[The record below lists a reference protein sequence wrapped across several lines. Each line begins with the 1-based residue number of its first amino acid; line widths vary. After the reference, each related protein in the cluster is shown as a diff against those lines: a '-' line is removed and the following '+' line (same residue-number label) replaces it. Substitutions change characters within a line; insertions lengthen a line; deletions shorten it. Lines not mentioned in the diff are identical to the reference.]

1 MASTRAERV
10 RVLLA
15 GESWVS
21 TATHYKGWD
30 HFISASY
37 HLGAEPLVHALKGS
51 RFELTYLPGHLAAT
65 DFPQTAEALARYKVV
80 ILSDLGANS
89 LLLPPS
95 VFLEGRPARNRL
107 KLLREHV
114 RKGNA
119 LLMIGG
125 YYSFQGINGAARYR
139 ATPVEEVLP
148 VDIHPY
154 DDRLEIPEGFSA
166 ELVEPDHPVLSG
178 IEGKWPLLLGANEVK
193 VKQRDGVRLLARLP
207 RDEGGHPLLVV
218 GPYGKGRAAAWTSDI
233 GPHWLPKAFSDWPG
247 YARLWRQLLG
257 WLAAKD

>member
-1 MASTRAERV
+1 MARSERV

-21 TATHYKGWD
+21 TSTHYKGWD

-37 HLGAEPLVHALKGS
+37 HLGAEPLVEALSGS
-51 RFELTYLPGHLAAT
+51 PFELTYLPGHLAAT
-65 DFPQTAEALARYKVV
+65 DFPQTAEALARYRVV
-80 ILSDLGANS
+80 ILSDLGANT

-114 RKGNA
+114 RRGNG

-139 ATPVEEVLP
+139 GTPVEEVLP
-148 VDIHPY
+148 VEILPY

-166 ELVEPDHPVLSG
+166 EIVQPDHQILSG
-178 IEGKWPLLLGANEVK
+178 IDGKWPLLLGANEVK
-193 VKQRDGVRLLARLP
+193 VKQRADVELLARLP
-207 RDEGGHPLLVV
+207 ADEGSHPLLVV
-218 GPYGKGRAAAWTSDI
+218 GRFGKGRAAAWTSDI
-233 GPHWLPKAFSDWPG
+233 GPHWLPKTFSDWHG
-247 YARLWRQLLG
+247 YTRLWRQLLG
-257 WLAAKD
+257 WLAARN